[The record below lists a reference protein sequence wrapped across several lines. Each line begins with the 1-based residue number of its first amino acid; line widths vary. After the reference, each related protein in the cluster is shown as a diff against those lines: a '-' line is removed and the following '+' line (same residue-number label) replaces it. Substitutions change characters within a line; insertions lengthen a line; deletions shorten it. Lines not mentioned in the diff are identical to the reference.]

1 MNTPIID
8 IKNAHVM
15 RGNRKVF
22 DGLNLSINE
31 GERVAILGPN
41 GSGKTTLV
49 KLITRELYPVVRDDS
64 YIALFGD
71 VHVNIWDLR
80 EKIGIVSNEF
90 QNRYETLATG
100 LDVVMS
106 AFFGSVGIH
115 GHHHVTEAQ
124 KIEARNWMRDFHI
137 ADLADEPFLKL
148 SSGQQRRLLLAR
160 ATIHQPK
167 ALILDEPTNSLD
179 VKASF
184 HILSDLQ
191 QLADKGVALLLITHH
206 IQEVIPDIERVI
218 LLKHGKII
226 FDEKKEDALT
236 SKRLSDC
243 FETSLHVMCKND
255 FYSWV
260 PD

>member
-1 MNTPIID
+1 MTKPIID
-8 IKNAHVM
+8 IYNADLM
-15 RGNRKVF
+15 RGNREVF
-22 DGLNLSINE
+22 KNLNLRISE
-31 GERVAILGPN
+31 GERVAVLGPN
-41 GSGKTTLV
+41 GSGKTSLV
-49 KLITRELYPVVRDDS
+49 KLITRELYPIAKPDS
-64 YIALFGD
+64 HIALFGD
-71 VHVNIWDLR
+71 IHINIWDLR
-80 EKIGIVSNEF
+80 ERIGVVSNEF

-124 KIEARNWMRDFHI
+124 KIEALNWMRDFHI
-137 ADLADEPFLKL
+137 ADLANEPYLKL

-179 VKASF
+179 VKASY

-191 QLADKGVALLLITHH
+191 QFTDKGVSLLLITHH
-206 IQEVIPDIERVI
+206 IQEIIPEIERVV
-218 LLKHGKII
+218 LLKHGKIV
-226 FDEKKEDALT
+226 FDGSKEKALT
-236 SKRLSDC
+236 SARLSDL
-243 FETSLHVMCKND
+243 FETNLHVICKND

-260 PD
+260 PE

>member
-1 MNTPIID
+1 MNKPIID
-8 IKNAHVM
+8 IQNAHVM
-15 RGNRKVF
+15 RGNKKVF
-22 DGLNLSINE
+22 QGLNLSITE
-31 GERVAILGPN
+31 GERVAVLGPN

-49 KLITRELYPVVRDDS
+49 KLITRELYPIATSDS

-80 EKIGIVSNEF
+80 EKIGVVSNEF
-90 QNRYETLATG
+90 QNRYETLASG

-124 KIEARNWMRDFHI
+124 KVEALNWMRDFHI
-137 ADLADEPFLKL
+137 ADLADAPFLQL

-160 ATIHQPK
+160 ATIHKPK

-191 QLADKGVALLLITHH
+191 QFADKGVSLLLITHH
-206 IQEVIPDIERVI
+206 IQEIIPDIERVI

-226 FDEKKEDALT
+226 FDGRKEEALT
-236 SKRLSDC
+236 SKRLSNC
-243 FETSLHVMCKND
+243 FDTSLRVIREND